1 MNVKPKVVQTLINH
15 VFFPSFL
22 MDQCITN
29 ALQLNMINPISPGA
43 LLKLIV
49 MDITS
54 VANGD
59 SVTEIVSQV
68 EI

>member
-1 MNVKPKVVQTLINH
+1 M
-15 VFFPSFL
+15 
-22 MDQCITN
+22 N